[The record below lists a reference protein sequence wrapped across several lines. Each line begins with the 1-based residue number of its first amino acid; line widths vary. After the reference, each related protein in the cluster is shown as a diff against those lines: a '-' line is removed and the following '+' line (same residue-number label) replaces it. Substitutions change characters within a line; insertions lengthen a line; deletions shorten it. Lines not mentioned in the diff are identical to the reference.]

1 MAIKGGT
8 KRDRAGTLFPRGKGT
23 QISKVVDDGEDAESA
38 SVVKKKVRTVDR
50 DEDLFGK
57 ANKDATKV
65 KKKKKDKKSDAEG
78 DDAFGGLK
86 VTSADP
92 LTYSALTEGLTLLGC
107 VSSVAD
113 YSLRVSLP
121 GRLVGTVSITA
132 VSRPYTA
139 ALEAIAKGAE
149 DGEAMAEKIRTMKDM
164 FRVGQPLVVTVTKLE
179 RRDSHCKV
187 TLSAAPQAVHAGLT
201 AGAVRKGLVLQSAV
215 KSVEDHGYVMDVGVG
230 GVTAFLPK
238 KKADGDDLAIGQI
251 VPALVTKGCEGG
263 TGRSIS
269 LTCETQKL
277 ARAVMDPKISLS
289 AHTLI
294 PGTAVKA
301 TVDKTIRNGI
311 KVSFGNGLKGY
322 VNANHLLDEIESIEE
337 GSTMILRVIYVVPT
351 LNAVYL
357 SAKKH
362 LNFGSSLENPFVAI
376 SIGASLKKAEVLRSG
391 PHGLLLKLNETEVG
405 FVAPRQISDDI
416 SPKEI
421 RTKHPVGSRVGNCR
435 VIQFDYCEQAFV
447 CSMKKAELS
456 QRIVQWEQLVPGEK
470 VGCRVKEY
478 VEGGKGVLVEV
489 GKNMTGFIPMMHLS
503 DVPLKNPEKKF
514 PVGAKLKCRVL
525 KAEPEKRRLHL
536 TAKSILVNEQY
547 PIVAD
552 YDPSHVGTVTEGT
565 VIIVK
570 SQGLLLELF
579 GGAKGWVPKSKLS
592 TEEIEYP
599 EKLFF
604 LGQVLK
610 CEVVSTEPEKER
622 MTLSLIIGGTHR
634 PLGEKQKKMADN
646 KVKVSCNGIIPPF
659 CARESDFRFSHDR
672 LALSTTAWS
681 KRRKRMA
688 SQSPSW
694 AATWTLSS
702 RPTTSPTTRSSP
714 SRSWKVTATA
724 K

>member
-8 KRDRAGTLFPRGKGT
+8 KRDRAGTLFPRGKAA
-23 QISKVVDDGEDAESA
+23 QVSKIDNEGDAAESA

-57 ANKDATKV
+57 ANKDASKV
-65 KKKKKDKKSDAEG
+65 KKKRKDKKKSEAD

-92 LTYSALTEGLTLLGC
+92 LTYSALTEGQAMLGC

-121 GRLVGTVSITA
+121 GRLVGTVPITA

-139 ALEAIAKGAE
+139 ALEAVAKGGEDAE
-149 DGEAMAEKIRTMKDM
+149 AVAEKIRTMKDM
-164 FRVGQPLVVTVTKLE
+164 FKVGQPLIVSVTKLE
-179 RRDSHCKV
+179 RRSSEGGGGGGGHCKV
-187 TLSAAPQAVHAGLT
+187 TLSAAPHSVHAGL
-201 AGAVRKGLVLQSAV
+201 GAAALRKGLVLQSAV
-215 KSVEDHGYVMDVGVG
+215 RSVEDHGYLMDVGVG

-238 KKADGDDLAIGQI
+238 KKAADDLAVGQLI
-251 VPALVTKGCEGG
+251 PALVTKGTDGG
-263 TGRSIS
+263 ASRSIS
-269 LTCETQKL
+269 LTADPVKL
-277 ARAVMDPKISLS
+277 ARTTVDPKISLS

-322 VNANHLLDEIESIEE
+322 VNANHLFNEFEGIEE
-337 GSTMILRVIYVVPT
+337 GSTMTLRVLYVVPT
-351 LNAVYL
+351 LNAIYL
-357 SAKKH
+357 SFKKH
-362 LNFGSSLENPFVAI
+362 LTFGSNLENPFVAI
-376 SIGASLKKAEVLRSG
+376 SVGASLKKVEIMRSG
-391 PHGLLLKLNETEVG
+391 PQGLLLKLNDTEVG

-421 RTKHPVGSRVGNCR
+421 KSKHPVGSSVSCR
-435 VIQFDYCEQAFV
+435 AIQFDYCEQAFV
-447 CSMKKAELS
+447 CSMRKDELS
-456 QRIVQWEQLVPGEK
+456 RRIVQWEQLVPGEK
-470 VGCRVKEY
+470 VGCMVKEY
-478 VEGGKGVLVEV
+478 VAGGKGVLVEV
-489 GKNMTGFIPMMHLS
+489 GKNMTGFIPAMHLS
-503 DVPLKNPEKKF
+503 DVPLKNPEKKY
-514 PVGAKLKCRVL
+514 PVGSKLKCRVL

-536 TAKSILVNEQY
+536 TAKSILVNEEY

-565 VIIVK
+565 VSIVK

-610 CEVVSTEPEKER
+610 CEVVSTEPERER

-634 PLGEKQKKMADN
+634 PLGEKQKKFADN
-646 KVKVSCNGIIPPF
+646 KVKVK
-659 CARESDFRFSHDR
+659 
-672 LALSTTAWS
+672 L
-681 KRRKRMA
+681 
-688 SQSPSW
+688 Q
-694 AATWTLSS
+694 
-702 RPTTSPTTRSSP
+702 
-714 SRSWKVTATA
+714 
-724 K
+724 